1 MKYLFL
7 FIFVSSTMLG
17 YGQTTEK
24 WTLQRCVEYA
34 QKNNISVKQADVQ
47 ARLAALQVQQ
57 AKYYQIPTLSLGTGV
72 GVQFGRSIDR
82 TTNIYTNTQALYQNV
97 QANSNVTLYNWNRLK
112 NNVNAAQFSAEAAL
126 ADVEKASNDAALNVA
141 TYYLQV
147 LSANEQINISKVQ
160 IQQTQTQLDITKKQ
174 VDAGAL
180 PELNQIELEAQLAND
195 SSNYIGAKT
204 TFQQSVLQLKA
215 VLNLDAATPF
225 EVDTPDVSTI
235 PLESFAELQPEVV
248 YALALN
254 NQPLQKGNAFRLK
267 AAQKN
272 MQVAKAAL
280 YPTLGFGISLGTNF
294 YNSFNQI
301 DGYTFKGYAPVTGA
315 EPIVKIGSANYYVQN
330 PVFSVTQS
338 KKNFGQLW
346 QGWSNQITNN
356 FGQGLGI
363 NLSIPIFNNGQSR
376 IAYQQAKLNIKN
388 TQLQNELAD
397 FTLKNNIY
405 TAYTNAVLAAE
416 KFNAGKKSVMSA
428 QKAYDFALKRYEIGM
443 LGTIDLIT
451 NQNNLL
457 KAKLQQVAN
466 EYDYIFKMKLLEFYK
481 GMGLKL

>member
-1 MKYLFL
+1 MKYVFL
-7 FIFVSSTMLG
+7 FIFVSLTVLG

-34 QKNNISVKQADVQ
+34 LKNNISVKQADVQ

-72 GVQFGRSIDR
+72 GVQFGRSIDL
-82 TTNIYTNTQALYQNV
+82 TTNIYTNTQALYQNI

-174 VDAGAL
+174 VVAGAL

-195 SSNYIGAKT
+195 SSNYIAAKT

-225 EVDTPDVSTI
+225 EVDTPDVI
-235 PLESFAELQPEVV
+235 PLESFADLQPEVV

-301 DGYTFKGYAPVTGA
+301 DGYTFNGYAPITGA

-363 NLSIPIFNNGQSR
+363 NLSIPVFNNGQSR

-388 TQLQNELAD
+388 TQLQNELTD

>member
-1 MKYLFL
+1 V
-7 FIFVSSTMLG
+7 IAG
-17 YGQTTEK
+17 
-24 WTLQRCVEYA
+24 
-34 QKNNISVKQADVQ
+34 
-47 ARLAALQVQQ
+47 
-57 AKYYQIPTLSLGTGV
+57 
-72 GVQFGRSIDR
+72 
-82 TTNIYTNTQALYQNV
+82 
-97 QANSNVTLYNWNRLK
+97 
-112 NNVNAAQFSAEAAL
+112 QFSAEAAF

-174 VDAGAL
+174 VVAGAL
-180 PELNQIELEAQLAND
+180 PELNQIELEVQLAND
-195 SSNYIGAKT
+195 SSNYIAAKT

-225 EVDTPDVSTI
+225 EVDTPDVI
-235 PLESFAELQPEVV
+235 PLESFADLQPEVV

-254 NQPLQKGNAFRLK
+254 NQPLQKGNGFRLK
-267 AAQKN
+267 AAQEN

-294 YNSFNQI
+294 YNSCNQI
-301 DGYTFKGYAPVTGA
+301 DRYTFNGYAPITGA

-363 NLSIPIFNNGQSR
+363 NLSIPVFNNGQSR
-376 IAYQQAKLNIKN
+376 IAY
-388 TQLQNELAD
+388 
-397 FTLKNNIY
+397 
-405 TAYTNAVLAAE
+405 
-416 KFNAGKKSVMSA
+416 
-428 QKAYDFALKRYEIGM
+428 
-443 LGTIDLIT
+443 
-451 NQNNLL
+451 
-457 KAKLQQVAN
+457 
-466 EYDYIFKMKLLEFYK
+466 
-481 GMGLKL
+481 